1 MPTNHE
7 KNIAFYIVI
16 ISKTALLQMK
26 NSFLIVLILLC
37 STVIQAQLKIGEA
50 VPEIELLDKSDS
62 IIKLSTLHG
71 KVVLIDFWA
80 SWCGPC
86 RAGNPYIQKLYKKYK
101 DSGFEVFAVSLD
113 VNKPLW
119 LKAIKRDKLTYTQ
132 VIDSDGWLS
141 KVAEKYYVDA
151 IPTNF
156 LLDKAGKIVA
166 INIEGKE
173 LFDKVKSLVQ
183 AP

>member
-1 MPTNHE
+1 
-7 KNIAFYIVI
+7 
-16 ISKTALLQMK
+16 MK
-26 NSFLIVLILLC
+26 ISFLALFILLS
-37 STVIQAQLKIGEA
+37 STVVHAQLKIGEL
-50 VPEIELLDKSDS
+50 VPDIQLPGKSDT
-62 IIKLSTLHG
+62 IIKLSSLTG

-86 RAGNPYIQKLYKKYK
+86 RAANPYIQKLYKKYQAN
-101 DSGFEVFAVSLD
+101 GFEVFAVSLD

-119 LKAIKRDKLTYTQ
+119 LKAIRKDKLTYTQ

-156 LLDKAGKIVA
+156 LLDKTGKIVA
-166 INIEGKE
+166 INLDGKE
-173 LFDKVKSLVQ
+173 LFDKVKSLLQ
-183 AP
+183 

>member
-1 MPTNHE
+1 MSRSL
-7 KNIAFYIVI
+7 I
-16 ISKTALLQMK
+16 IIFFLLGSVSV
-26 NSFLIVLILLC
+26 N
-37 STVIQAQLKIGEA
+37 AQLKIGEGA
-50 VPEIELLDKSDS
+50 PEIELMSKADTVM
-62 IIKLSTLHG
+62 KLSSFHG

-86 RAGNPYIQKLYKKYK
+86 RAANPYIQKLYKKYK

-119 LKAIKRDKLTYTQ
+119 LKAIRKDRLTYTQ
-132 VIDSDGWLS
+132 VLDSDGWQS
-141 KVAEKYYVDA
+141 KVAEKYFIDA
-151 IPTNF
+151 LPTNF

-173 LFDKVKSLVQ
+173 LFDKVKELVQ
-183 AP
+183 